1 MLKQSLYYDQASN
14 KYVKMSELIRKKEGS
29 KSYISR
35 NFLGDIGR
43 STLNYNSKLRNTCF
57 ADSQRVFSNIV
68 DTSTNP
74 YAQHKKF
81 ALKFKI
87 KNKALMNSEQNLS
100 RGRKS
105 SLQTVRSQTEKSFYK
120 RKDKPIARCNTI
132 YNYQYKKHIRTH
144 NPFNYIL
151 LLFLTTALIR
161 FDKYDSIITAQVID
175 TTNSPNGSPP
185 PSAAD
190 SSPQSTSNAAS
201 CFGGLQ
207 TFEKIS
213 MSSFEN
219 PSSAGSGVNSFGSGI
234 LVQQDDQALTSEC
247 VNLCRSQSNCLS
259 FVIDYNKFECKSYA
273 TTQQE
278 LQQEFDEKY
287 QAARSTNNPTINGTD
302 GGGGYQASASTSH
315 FQHLLPSASSN
326 YFEKICLDG
335 VANRNQFSDVC
346 GQGRLWTIE
355 RVVDSFL
362 DGYVEKEVTNVNN
375 KDECS
380 KLCIFETQFVCRS
393 SDYDQHSRLC
403 RLSKEDRRTQPQAM
417 RYVAGSN
424 RQYLENQCA
433 TPGPSSC
440 VYETKKNV
448 GIISMDALKFAQ
460 TVQECQMKCN
470 QETTF
475 NCRSYSFH
483 MQRCFLSGDDGSSLN
498 SNLIKL
504 PTKQGWQYGE
514 KKCLVEL
521 CSKGMFT
528 YERITGFTLRS
539 ALSTPI
545 DLMMPTGSSL
555 SFSIVGNNLNDLE
568 KLQNESSQTRL
579 QQMLPIFTARAMNSS
594 SNLTSTMTMMMA
606 SSNAKNSN
614 DPLSLSE
621 STIRHHRSANNLA
634 ITNHCRHSCD
644 LGYLNCPAFTIDYK
658 NNRCQRL
665 DRNSQGRHHELVARD
680 GFAYYEKICLRV
692 PEIMSMCQD
701 KYWIFDRVI
710 GYELAPRLY
719 EKSLKF
725 VQSRRDCEEYCL
737 EEKQFQCRSA
747 LYNDEV
753 SECKL
758 SKYDRRIATQE
769 GAYYRNF
776 NVRIS
781 YLENQCIRDH
791 TLDKKLQC
799 FYEQAKEEPAYPS
812 YTEHIE
818 MVPPPPNMQ
827 PNRETEQTSRQ
838 MNSSMTVPARYGHSY
853 CEQLCNDNAHFECH
867 SFGYY
872 SSTAQCF
879 LSGDDSISAGELAS
893 TPTTG
898 FIYFEKRC
906 RLNPNSGGTNYTTSN
921 EDFDR
926 NTVVPGNVPSTTPES
941 QETPFQPIQNN
952 NHMTSTMNPTND
964 IPEDLGHPMISN
976 NNSNADQNLNMSRP
990 PKQKPQI
997 DSINTTNIDANH
1009 YKCGQ
1014 AHTFVYQ
1021 RISGFEPVGG
1031 FLTLLVKNNDQPG
1044 IVSECAE
1051 LCKKAFECR
1060 AFVVDYNNNQCFAML
1075 ENSSVGLLSLR
1086 QTLGKD
1092 YFEGFCVSDHLL
1104 LYGTKCRNRTWIMD
1118 KIVDQAVVGVQ
1129 HQKILRDVDRVQCR
1143 QACLEER
1150 LFSCKSAMFDNT
1162 SGDCKLYSIDRETIP
1177 QMRLLFAKDVDFF
1190 ENQCQ
1195 ISSSSCP
1202 YDAIE
1207 RDITIVTITK
1217 SIQARSTF
1225 DCEHACNNEIGFN
1238 CRSYT
1243 YLDQYPSLINFC
1255 LLSSDSRSTS
1265 QKGSMKEHPRALY
1278 AERNCYYRRPRYPV
1292 AANQKPE
1299 SMYSGPPQPNIPGG
1313 PEDPYQ
1319 LIGDTKPNLENPEIH
1334 TSARPI
1340 EDVNLPISTPEIGP
1354 SLSQGCE
1361 PHQYTFERT
1370 FGYDFRLAAKE
1381 RAPIAPTV
1389 GIAIA
1394 CHQEC
1399 LRRGDKCQSFVVEY
1413 ALPFQSCF
1421 LIETSLGAN
1430 KKLLVKSPNSAYFEK
1445 VCLPRVGVELE
1456 TPTHAQMLSSN
1467 NADQSMDIAPSYS
1480 SEPWSPQSPSQL
1492 PYYLQQQQLVQNYP
1506 SRSCSKL
1513 WTFERFVNHNFTA
1526 TSDKT
1531 IENVINRV
1539 QCEIHCL
1546 NEAGF
1551 SCRSATYD
1559 YVNKICRL
1567 FKNTRRTIMS
1577 QFIDLESSSSS
1588 PSIQHPVISIPN
1600 SQPGT
1605 AQILTDSEPIQA
1617 AQSSIANTV
1626 IESGLSRRQA
1636 GARQIASTITAEP
1649 SDGNKNIDYLE
1660 NTCVPEPSSCQYRQ
1674 LYDLLSPYV
1683 DKINHAVSSSDCQ
1696 RQCDLERLFSCKSIN
1711 YDPNTRSCMLINEDL
1726 ISLNRGQQ
1734 ASLLPKKN
1742 TIYSEKGNCEM
1753 ISVQCNSQ
1761 EMLVSINFD
1770 SPFRGRVMAKGNP
1783 EHCFMIGDGQ
1793 TSIQFPIVFGPRCN
1807 SRQEGHNTFVNEVV
1821 IQQHPVIMTESDKTV
1836 RVMCAFEAPDQT
1848 ITLKNPS
1855 SRDNKTGIDVG
1866 TPESSRT
1873 RHDKQH
1879 FNSIVS
1885 NKAAPPSVLL
1895 RILDQHG
1902 RDASMI
1908 NLGDDLILRIQ
1919 MQTDGQNSAL
1929 GIFAR
1934 NLAARSS
1941 NGESLLLIN
1950 NEGCPVDPQVFPALG
1965 VDPKD
1970 GKSLFSTFKAFRFP
1984 SSGLVN
1990 FEVQIRFCPERCQPV
2005 ECLKGV
2011 KSRSYGRKK
2020 RDLIGEN
2027 SASSKSLIAASLNI
2041 NQGGKNPL
2049 DSLSTVMKP
2058 GKAFQYVRELLLTPQ
2073 VENVQPSEN
2082 FENNSTGSDHAIA
2095 TDKSN
2100 GNSDIEDQTVSNA
2113 GVPTTNIGNDINQD
2127 QGAELEP
2134 SNQESTSDNQAAN
2147 EFLLNI
2153 DSPDKSPNP
2162 FPSNQRGVSYNDS
2175 GTLSQYQESILMHVD
2190 ERVVPSTT
2198 YVNSRGINQHHT
2210 IAPYGRYPIPGIE
2223 LHHKRESISP
2233 SQSIDG
2239 DHGASSPKEE
2249 STESDKNLGARTLPS
2264 LNQSGDLE
2272 NGALPS
2278 STEQPVVR
2286 LPESNL
2292 PIADESI
2299 SGPNDL
2305 PRFRNSTS
2313 SRMSSKD
2320 VPLRFSILVGE
2331 NQAPSNGW
2339 SPSGPGPVLVMNST
2353 NVDLDHIVIP
2363 GKDGQFEPATASDTK
2378 NRQPMSS
2385 SQATQSSTT
2394 SYNDV
2399 NYSNFETKQ
2408 TLEGFRENGKR
2419 NTVYDQTFDAMSS
2432 NSIAAEVKLN
2442 QGHHDQGFRNRPIL
2456 SSETAA
2462 SHDCQTESGSGKL
2475 WTIIWT
2481 GSVVIILNICLVI
2494 LSLILYFKKVHLRQN
2509 HNIMRAT
2516 SECGTHSSAS
2526 GLRWPS
2532 VLLKSKNNLGTSLNT
2547 HEHFFCKLNSKP
2559 NGSSGHDFN
2568 WPNLSSSS
2576 SHSTISSMASPLPV
2590 TNVRMN
2596 QSRIRTLPGEPQY
2609 SLRNNFNAGDKS
2621 VMDTEKHETNRD
2633 SLHATYTNNIDETHS
2648 DSFQS
2653 IR

>member
-1 MLKQSLYYDQASN
+1 
-14 KYVKMSELIRKKEGS
+14 MSESPIRREG
-29 KSYISR
+29 KNYIARSS
-35 NFLGDIGR
+35 LSDIGHNKFKYY
-43 STLNYNSKLRNTCF
+43 LNLKDACNK
-57 ADSQRVFSNIV
+57 DSQKVSKKIV
-68 DTSTNP
+68 NTSLNFC
-74 YAQHKKF
+74 AQKKKF
-81 ALKFKI
+81 DTQFKI
-87 KNKALMNSEQNLS
+87 KNKALMNRSTS
-100 RGRKS
+100 S
-105 SLQTVRSQTEKSFYK
+105 SLKNIRLGNEKSFYI
-120 RKDKPIARCNTI
+120 REIEPITRCNKI
-132 YNYQYKKHIRTH
+132 YNHQYCRHIKHR
-144 NPFNYIL
+144 PFNHVL
-151 LLFLTTALIR
+151 LLFLTTALLLLY
-161 FDKYDSIITAQVID
+161 KYDSISNAQVID
-175 TTNSPNGSPP
+175 TTNPPNGPQP

-190 SSPQSTSNAAS
+190 SSPQSTTNAAS

-219 PSSAGSGVNSFGSGI
+219 PSSGSGMNSFGSGI

-287 QAARSTNNPTINGTD
+287 QAARSINNATINGTD
-302 GGGGYQASASTSH
+302 GGGYQASASTSH

-417 RYVAGSN
+417 RHVAGSN

-470 QETTF
+470 LETTF

-504 PTKQGWQYGE
+504 PIKQGWQYGE

-528 YERITGFTLRS
+528 YERITGYTLRS

-555 SFSIVGNNLNDLE
+555 SFSIVGNSLNDLE
-568 KLQNESSQTRL
+568 KLQSESSQTRL
-579 QQMLPIFTARAMNSS
+579 QQMLPIFTARATNSTPNLVS
-594 SNLTSTMTMMMA
+594 SMMMMI
-606 SSNAKNSN
+606 SSIAKNSN
-614 DPLSLSE
+614 DPLSSSE
-621 STIRHHRSANNLA
+621 STIRHYRNANNLA

-753 SECKL
+753 SECRL
-758 SKYDRRIATQE
+758 SKYDRRTASQE

-776 NVRIS
+776 NPRIS
-781 YLENQCIRDH
+781 YLENQCVRDH

-799 FYEQAKEEPAYPS
+799 FYEQAKEEPAYPT
-812 YTEHIE
+812 YTEHVE
-818 MVPPPPNMQ
+818 MVPPPPSMQ
-827 PNRETEQTSRQ
+827 PNRETEQAGRLI
-838 MNSSMTVPARYGHSY
+838 NSTTTVPTRYGHSY
-853 CEQLCNDNAHFECH
+853 CEQLCNDNERFECH

-879 LSGDDSISAGELAS
+879 LSGDDSISAGELAT
-893 TPTTG
+893 TPSTG
-898 FIYFEKRC
+898 FTYFEKRC
-906 RLNPNSGGTNYTTSN
+906 RLNLNSGSTNHTSN
-921 EDFDR
+921 EEFDK
-926 NTVVPGNVPSTTPES
+926 NTVAPENMSLTTPES
-941 QETPFQPIQNN
+941 QESPYQNN
-952 NHMTSTMNPTND
+952 NHMSTTNPTND
-964 IPEDLGHPMISN
+964 VHPDSGRPAISN
-976 NNSNADQNLNMSRP
+976 NNSYVDQNFDMLHP
-990 PKQKPQI
+990 PRQKPQT
-997 DSINTTNIDANH
+997 DSINATNIDANH

-1014 AHTFVYQ
+1014 GHTFVYQ

-1031 FLTLLVKNNDQPG
+1031 FLTLLVKNHDQPG

-1060 AFVVDYNNNQCFAML
+1060 AFVVDYNSNQCFAML
-1075 ENSSVGLLSLR
+1075 ENSSVGLLNLR

-1118 KIVDQAVVGVQ
+1118 KIVDQAVIGVQ
-1129 HQKILRDVDRVQCR
+1129 HQRVLHDMDRVQCR

-1150 LFSCKSAMFDNT
+1150 FFSCKSAMFDRALRE
-1162 SGDCKLYSIDRETIP
+1162 CKLYSIDRETMP
-1177 QMRLLFAKDVDFF
+1177 QMRLLFSKDVDFF

-1195 ISSSSCP
+1195 INSASCP

-1207 RDITIVTITK
+1207 RDLTIVSVTK

-1225 DCEHACNNEIGFN
+1225 DCEHACNSEIGFN

-1243 YLDQYPSLINFC
+1243 YLDQYPSLVNFC

-1278 AERNCYYRRPRYPV
+1278 AERNCYYRRPRYPSS
-1292 AANQKPE
+1292 ANQRPE
-1299 SMYSGPPQPNIPGG
+1299 SMNGPLEPTVPETS
-1313 PEDPYQ
+1313 EDPYKI
-1319 LIGDTKPNLENPEIH
+1319 IGDSKPNHGNSDIHNP
-1334 TSARPI
+1334 TRPI

-1354 SLSQGCE
+1354 ALGQGCE

-1370 FGYDFRLAAKE
+1370 FGYDFRLATKE

-1389 GIAIA
+1389 GIAVA
-1394 CHQEC
+1394 CQQEC
-1399 LRRGDKCQSFVVEY
+1399 LRRGDRCQSFVVEY

-1445 VCLPRVGVELE
+1445 VCLPRVGVEIE
-1456 TPTHAQMLSSN
+1456 VPTHAQMLGNS
-1467 NADQSMDIAPSYS
+1467 NADQSMDVAPSYS
-1480 SEPWSPQSPSQL
+1480 NEPWSLQSPNQL

-1513 WTFERFVNHNFTA
+1513 WSFGRFVNHNFTA
-1526 TSDKT
+1526 VSDKT
-1531 IENVINRV
+1531 LENVITRT
-1539 QCEIHCL
+1539 QCEIHCI
-1546 NEAGF
+1546 NEAAF

-1559 YVNKICRL
+1559 YANKICRL
-1567 FKNTRRTIMS
+1567 FKNTRRTIVS
-1577 QFIDLESSSSS
+1577 QFVDLESPTSS
-1588 PSIQHPVISIPN
+1588 PSNQHPAISLPN
-1600 SQPGT
+1600 SQTGS
-1605 AQILTDSEPIQA
+1605 AHIVTDSESIQTA
-1617 AQSSIANTV
+1617 YSSITNTM
-1626 IESGLSRRQA
+1626 IESGMNRRQA
-1636 GARQIASTITAEP
+1636 GARQVTSTTSAEP
-1649 SDGNKNIDYLE
+1649 SDESKNIDYLE

-1674 LYDLLSPYV
+1674 LYDLISPYV
-1683 DKINHAVSSSDCQ
+1683 DKINHAVSLSDCQ

-1711 YDPNTRSCMLINEDL
+1711 YDPSTRSCMLINEDL

-1742 TIYSEKGNCEM
+1742 SIYSEKGNCEM

-1761 EMLVSINFD
+1761 EMLVSVNFE
-1770 SPFRGRVMAKGNP
+1770 SPFRGRIMAKGNP
-1783 EHCFMIGDGQ
+1783 EHCFIIGDGQ
-1793 TSIQFPIVFGPRCN
+1793 TSIQFPIVFGPKCN
-1807 SRQEGHNTFVNEVV
+1807 SRQEGHNTFINEVV

-1885 NKAAPPSVLL
+1885 NKAAPPNVLL

-1941 NGESLLLIN
+1941 NGELLLLIN
-1950 NEGCPVDPQVFPALG
+1950 NEGCPVDPQVFPALEI
-1965 VDPKD
+1965 DPKD

-2005 ECLKGV
+2005 ECHRGL

-2020 RDLIGEN
+2020 RDLVAEN
-2027 SASSKSLIAASLNI
+2027 SAPNRPLIAPIFIA
-2041 NQGGKNPL
+2041 NQGIKNPI

-2073 VENVQPSEN
+2073 VENVQSSDNSE
-2082 FENNSTGSDHAIA
+2082 
-2095 TDKSN
+2095 
-2100 GNSDIEDQTVSNA
+2100 NSDIRATEKGSVKSDLEEQAISDSAVLTINRSN
-2113 GVPTTNIGNDINQD
+2113 GTNQNQ
-2127 QGAELEP
+2127 GGESES
-2134 SNQESTSDNQAAN
+2134 SNHESLSDNQAAN

-2153 DSPDKSPNP
+2153 DSANKPLNTFSPN
-2162 FPSNQRGVSYNDS
+2162 QREVSTINEP
-2175 GTLSQYQESILMHVD
+2175 GTTSQFQESILMHID
-2190 ERVVPSTT
+2190 EKVVPSTS
-2198 YVNSRGINQHHT
+2198 YPNPRGINQHHS

-2223 LHHKRESISP
+2223 LHHKRESVTP
-2233 SQSIDG
+2233 SHPVGG
-2239 DHGASSPKEE
+2239 DREPMNP
-2249 STESDKNLGARTLPS
+2249 TEDSANNIKNLGVHTEPAS
-2264 LNQSGDLE
+2264 NQSDQDNE
-2272 NGALPS
+2272 VWQS

-2286 LPESNL
+2286 SS
-2292 PIADESI
+2292 ATTDESVG
-2299 SGPNDL
+2299 SPNDL
-2305 PRFRNSTS
+2305 
-2313 SRMSSKD
+2313 SRARDLAPPKVDRVGSKD

-2331 NQAPSNGW
+2331 NQVSSNGW
-2339 SPSGPGPVLVMNST
+2339 SPSGPAPVVVMNST

-2363 GKDGQFEPATASDTK
+2363 GKDGQFEAATDSDTK
-2378 NRQPMSS
+2378 NRQPMRSRPE
-2385 SQATQSSTT
+2385 TQNPPTT
-2394 SYNDV
+2394 NNEASYA
-2399 NYSNFETKQ
+2399 NFETKQ
-2408 TLEGFRENGKR
+2408 TLDSPRENGKR
-2419 NTVYDQTFDAMSS
+2419 NTLYDQTFDAMSS
-2432 NSIAAEVKLN
+2432 NSVAAEVKIN
-2442 QGHHDQGFRNRPIL
+2442 HGHHDQGTRSRPTL

-2462 SHDCQTESGSGKL
+2462 SHDCQAESGSGKL

-2481 GSVVIILNICLVI
+2481 GSIVIILNICLVI

-2516 SECGTHSSAS
+2516 SECGTHSSSS

-2559 NGSSGHDFN
+2559 NGSSGISGHDFN

-2576 SHSTISSMASPLPV
+2576 SHSTISSMASPLPA
-2590 TNVRMN
+2590 TSIRIN
-2596 QSRIRTLPGEPQY
+2596 QSRIRSLPGETQY
-2609 SLRNNFNAGDKS
+2609 SLRNNFNTGNKNT
-2621 VMDTEKHETNRD
+2621 MDIDQLETNRD
-2633 SLHATYTNNIDETHS
+2633 SLHATYTNNIDETLP